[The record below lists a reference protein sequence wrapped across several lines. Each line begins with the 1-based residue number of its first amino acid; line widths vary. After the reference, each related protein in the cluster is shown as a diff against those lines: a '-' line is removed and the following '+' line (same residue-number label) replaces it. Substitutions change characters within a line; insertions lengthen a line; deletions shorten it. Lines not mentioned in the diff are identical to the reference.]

1 MGRNTRRR
9 PTGARRATSAAIAL
23 ILGGGGL
30 VAVNV
35 YASATEA
42 GPDGTGA
49 SSVWRSGAATI
60 DCPDVG
66 SRLTEVP
73 EPAKGD
79 VDGELAA
86 LDEQIAAAYRQLQAA
101 AEAARREGGGTAD
114 PDATIVQP
122 LEMQRAETIERI
134 VGAVDRAGGRP

>member
-1 MGRNTRRR
+1 MGRTIRRRR

-35 YASATEA
+35 YASATEDGSA
-42 GPDGTGA
+42 GEAPQQ
-49 SSVWRSGAATI
+49 VNSGAATI

-66 SRLTEVP
+66 NELTEVP
-73 EPAKGD
+73 DEARAE

-86 LDEQIAAAYRQLQAA
+86 LDQQTAEAYRRLQNSARAQQQTAA
-101 AEAARREGGGTAD
+101 SPTTRS
-114 PDATIVQP
+114 
-122 LEMQRAETIERI
+122 
-134 VGAVDRAGGRP
+134 